1 MSSSSLCPE
10 PAAEAVPRHN
20 SNQAPGTSAG
30 TSPLPLSTHRRRRS
44 PAPAPQSTGAGAA
57 ASPGPKQGLL
67 QAWTRS
73 GAAASLGPPA
83 GQGAGDRRTW
93 GRGINAH
100 QLRNLM
106 HRTCRS
112 RFNQAE
118 RRDEPD
124 QPKTGSNN
132 QEDKYQDIIGY
143 NRIISKDI
151 LLYSTL
157 SKCSI
162 LQYPTKLSQLGPK
175 DILLYPTLSKYS
187 IL

>member
-1 MSSSSLCPE
+1 MTR
-10 PAAEAVPRHN
+10 PAGAAAGSGPRPIH
-20 SNQAPGTSAG
+20 P
-30 TSPLPLSTHRRRRS
+30 
-44 PAPAPQSTGAGAA
+44 PADLRAIDVCRCCCKPWPAAGAA
-57 ASPGPKQGLL
+57 ASPDPQPALQ
-67 QAWTRS
+67 QAWARRS
-73 GAAASLGPPA
+73 RRRCWP
-83 GQGAGDRRTW
+83 GAGDRRTW

-143 NRIISKDI
+143 NRISKDI

-157 SKCSI
+157 FKCSI
-162 LQYPTKLSQLGPK
+162 LQYPTKISQ
-175 DILLYPTLSKYS
+175 
-187 IL
+187 